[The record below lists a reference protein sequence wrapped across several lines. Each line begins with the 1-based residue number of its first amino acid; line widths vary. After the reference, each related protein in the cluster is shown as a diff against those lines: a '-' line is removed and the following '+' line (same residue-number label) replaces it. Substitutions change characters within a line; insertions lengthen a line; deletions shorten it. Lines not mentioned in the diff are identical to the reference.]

1 MLHETNENSTPKV
14 ASLTL
19 ENCALEDEVVYAVET
34 IARAASKHA
43 LDAYLVGG
51 MVRDVVA
58 GFPSIT
64 TSPDVTVIGDAAMFA
79 QAMTVENADCSLI
92 SASQHHTAKVEIGTV
107 LVDIASART
116 DMYEPLGSLPQITLV
131 NDIES
136 DLQRRDFTA
145 NAMAIHLTPSGLGDL
160 IDPLDGRTDVAN
172 RIMRVIREDSFA
184 EDPLR
189 MLRGVRLAARHGYI
203 FDDDTAKSMRGSL
216 HHLSKMCDASPQRVF
231 NEFRLWFR
239 PHEELDALTA
249 MAAQNGMLNILVPD
263 ANFRD
268 GAFRQSP
275 PGATEL
281 ERFAAFAYLA
291 PMDVMTDL
299 AMRLRMPSDWRAIV
313 SDTDIARDVAERCRS
328 ELVTDVELRNSLI
341 DVRDEVIR
349 AVICVETVRDISK
362 RFIDFRDRLR
372 TMRTALNGD
381 DLIVLG
387 VAQGPM
393 IGDLLEEL
401 LVLRIEGAIATAD
414 EERAYVMRRLADG

>member
-19 ENCALEDEVVYAVET
+19 ENCALEDAVLHAVET

-43 LDAYLVGG
+43 LEAYLVGG
-51 MVRDVVA
+51 MVRDIVA

-64 TSPDVTVIGDAAMFA
+64 TSPDVTVIDDAAMFA

-92 SASQHHTAKVEIGTV
+92 SASQHHTAKVEIGSVT
-107 LVDIASART
+107 VDIASARS
-116 DMYEPLGSLPQITLV
+116 DIYKPWGSLPQITLV
-131 NDIES
+131 KDIES

-160 IDPLDGRTDVAN
+160 IDPLDGCTDVAN
-172 RIMRVIREDSFA
+172 RIMRVIREESFA

-189 MLRGVRLAARHGYI
+189 MLRGVRLAARYGYI
-203 FDDDTAKSMRGSL
+203 FDDDTANSIRGSL
-216 HHLSKMCDASPQRVF
+216 DHLSKMCDASPQRVF

-239 PHEELDALTA
+239 PHEDLDALTA

-275 PGATEL
+275 PVATEL

-313 SDTDIARDVAERCRS
+313 SDTDIARDIAEKFHS
-328 ELVTDVELRNSLI
+328 ELVTEVELRHSLI

-372 TMRTALNGD
+372 TMRTALNGG

-414 EERAYVMRRLADG
+414 EERAYVIRRLDDG

>member
-79 QAMTVENADCSLI
+79 QAMTVENANCSLI
-92 SASQHHTAKVEIGTV
+92 SASQHHTAKVEIGSVT
-107 LVDIASART
+107 VDIASARS
-116 DMYEPLGSLPQITLV
+116 DIYKPSGSLPQITLV

-160 IDPLDGRTDVAN
+160 IDPLDGCTDVAN
-172 RIMRVIREDSFA
+172 KIMRVIREDSFA

-189 MLRGVRLAARHGYI
+189 MLRGVRLAARYGYI
-203 FDDDTAKSMRGSL
+203 FDDDTANSIRGSL
-216 HHLSKMCDASPQRVF
+216 DHLSKMCDASPQRVF

-239 PHEELDALTA
+239 PHEDLDALTA

-275 PGATEL
+275 PVATEL

-291 PMDVMTDL
+291 KMDVMTDL
-299 AMRLRMPSDWRAIV
+299 AKRLRMPSDWRAIV

-328 ELVTDVELRNSLI
+328 ELVTDVELRRSLVN
-341 DVRDEVIR
+341 VRDEVIR
-349 AVICVETVRDISK
+349 AVICVETDRDISK
-362 RFIDFRDRLR
+362 RFIDFRDRLG
-372 TMRTALNGD
+372 TMRTTLNGD

-414 EERAYVMRRLADG
+414 EERAYVIRRLADG

>member
-1 MLHETNENSTPKV
+1 
-14 ASLTL
+14 
-19 ENCALEDEVVYAVET
+19 
-34 IARAASKHA
+34 
-43 LDAYLVGG
+43 
-51 MVRDVVA
+51 MVRDIVA

-92 SASQHHTAKVEIGTV
+92 SPSQHHTAKVEIGSVT
-107 LVDIASART
+107 VDIASARS
-116 DMYEPLGSLPQITLV
+116 DIYKPWGSLPQITLV
-131 NDIES
+131 KDIES

-145 NAMAIHLTPSGLGDL
+145 NAMAIHLTPCGLGDL
-160 IDPLDGRTDVAN
+160 IDPHDGCTDVAN

-189 MLRGVRLAARHGYI
+189 ILRGVRLAARYGYI
-203 FDDDTAKSMRGSL
+203 FDDDTANSIRGSL
-216 HHLSKMCDASPQRVF
+216 DHLSKMCDASPQRVF

-239 PHEELDALTA
+239 PHEDLDALTV

-275 PGATEL
+275 PVATEL

-291 PMDVMTDL
+291 QMDVMTDL
-299 AMRLRMPSDWRAIV
+299 AMRLRTPSDWRAIV
-313 SDTDIARDVAERCRS
+313 SDTDIAREVAERCRS
-328 ELVTDVELRNSLI
+328 ELVTDVELRRSLVN
-341 DVRDEVIR
+341 VRDEVIR
-349 AVICVETVRDISK
+349 AVICVETDRDISK
-362 RFIDFRDRLR
+362 RFIDFRDRLG
-372 TMRTALNGD
+372 TMRTTLNGD

-414 EERAYVMRRLADG
+414 EERAYVIRRLADG